1 MIRWLKKPISSEVSK
16 YVECFWFLEK
26 TEVNLGIDSP
36 KLNPDPCAHI
46 IISLPKQ
53 PYCYKSHNNHF
64 QGYGNHWL
72 YPFSN
77 TLELDHAHAFSCI
90 GIKFHVGALYSLKII
105 DFTQAK
111 INTVTEMIF
120 NEIKGNNTYNEQD
133 LLTMAQT
140 KPLICCETIERL
152 IMPWFEQP
160 FEDTHSKLT
169 RKVMPLLPNHTIN
182 ALGDILQCSQRTLER
197 SFLKVTGLTL
207 KQCQSMNKLEDILT
221 YLYQRKTCDINW
233 VDVAY
238 QFGFSDQPH
247 LIRYLKKQINLT
259 PKNYAV
265 KRELTIDVYGGIDL
279 TKR

>member
-16 YVECFWFLEK
+16 YIECFWFLDK
-26 TEVNLGIDSP
+26 TEDSSSIDRP

-53 PYCYKSHNNHF
+53 PYCYTSHNSKFHGF
-64 QGYGNHWL
+64 GSHWL
-72 YPFSN
+72 FPFSN
-77 TLELDHAHAFSCI
+77 TLELDHTHAFSSI
-90 GIKFHVGALYSLKII
+90 GIKFHVGALYSLSIV
-105 DFTQAK
+105 DFTQDE
-111 INTVTEMIF
+111 INKVIEINF
-120 NEIKGNNTYNEQD
+120 NEIKSNNTYTEQD
-133 LLTMAQT
+133 LLKLAQT
-140 KPLICCETIERL
+140 NPSSCCETIERL
-152 IMPWFEQP
+152 LMPWIEQP

-182 ALGDILQCSQRTLER
+182 TLGNILQCSQRTLER

-221 YLYQRKTCDINW
+221 FLYQRKAGDIDW
-233 VDVAY
+233 VNVAY

-265 KRELTIDVYGGIDL
+265 AREFTIDVYGGIDVC
-279 TKR
+279 